1 MNKFLIVVAGGKGL
15 RMGGEL
21 PKQFMIIG
29 DKPLLMHT
37 LQQFYTIQPDI
48 RITLVLPKDHITYWN
63 TLCKKYRFDIPC
75 SIIEGGN
82 TRFQSVKNALNSI
95 SETEG
100 VVAIHD
106 GVRPFPAPQVIKNAF
121 STALK
126 TGSAIPVL
134 PLTDSIRFI
143 LPKGSK
149 VADRSSYRIVQTPQ
163 TFNLALLK
171 QAYSQ
176 PYDELFTD
184 DASVVEALGK
194 EITLIDGNRENIK
207 ITHPSD
213 LLWAETYLKRQ

>member
-48 RITLVLPKDHITYWN
+48 RITLVLPKDHITCWN

-82 TRFQSVKNALNSI
+82 TRFQSVKNGLDSI

-143 LPKGSK
+143 HPKGSK